1 MDLAKEEIPTKDTYD
16 YVLFVPD
23 KVEEQEETTAEGGE
37 KVEIK
42 KGPSKGYLI
51 YCLDVSG
58 SMNAQ
63 TEMSR
68 VSCKLYDILDTI
80 LHYTSSKTCC

>member
-16 YVLFVPD
+16 YVLSVPD

-42 KGPSKGYLI
+42 KGPSKGYQI

-58 SMNAQ
+58 SMDQ
-63 TEMSR
+63 STEMSR
-68 VSCKLYDILDTI
+68 VTCKIYDILDTTLI
-80 LHYTSSKTCC
+80 THFYKS

>member
-1 MDLAKEEIPTKDTYD
+1 MDLDKEEIPTKDTYD
-16 YVLFVPD
+16 YVLFAPD

-42 KGPSKGYLI
+42 KGPSKGHLV
-51 YCLDVSG
+51 YCLDVSE
-58 SMNAQ
+58 SMDTE

-68 VSCKLYDILDTI
+68 VTCKLYDIG
-80 LHYTSSKTCC
+80 